1 MLRRKLLRTAKVYK
15 VQFISMIL
23 LIALGIGVFVGFNAE
38 WVTIGKDTD
47 AFFKDCGF
55 ADYRIVDEDGIS
67 SADVDKI
74 RDIEGVSGVSRF
86 LSVNADDKGSSDQL
100 ALTITESEHT
110 SGFVLTEGEDYDRWD
125 AESFWL
131 MDKYAELNGIKPG
144 DKLTVTFE
152 DMEFTGTVK
161 GLIESAEYLI
171 CVRDESQV
179 MPDFN
184 TYGYVYASP
193 AMLRKVIEQ
202 QIREEEPD
210 IDDDVMSIAV
220 KEVCDETFCQVNVN
234 SSLDKEEIQT
244 AVDKALGRTLLIL
257 TKDENISYAESRGEM
272 NEGRTM
278 GAVLPV
284 LFLAI
289 AILTMITTM
298 NRITIS
304 EKTQIGTLK
313 ALGFRDK
320 RIVRHYTSYAVIIS
334 LTGAVLGMVL
344 GYLICKMV
352 MSQDGMMGT
361 YFVMPDW
368 TVHIPLW
375 IWAIVL
381 AIVMLTIFIGYL
393 SVKDLLRGTAAET
406 LRPYTPRHIHRLLLE
421 GTAIWRR
428 MRFGTKW
435 NLRDIFRHKSRSAMS
450 FIGTFGCM
458 LMLVASFGMN
468 QTMNNFLDTF
478 YDGTAVY
485 ASKIFMSSDADN
497 KDAVKLAEELEGD
510 YSASV
515 SAKAGDKT
523 VSVDVYNITHGM
535 YRFID
540 KDSNIIPLPEE
551 GALICKR
558 LARDFDAKPGDIV
571 TVEPYGTDESYDILI
586 SGINGSLTESISMTE
601 EYAEA
606 IGLTESEEYRINS
619 VYTMTAK
626 DQIAASGD
634 ITSIQS
640 KQDIIDSFDAF
651 MKIFYFFIIVLIVA
665 SVLLCLIVL
674 YNLGIMSYMERYREM
689 ATLKVLGFRN
699 KAIGRLLISQ
709 NLWISVAG
717 TLLGIPAGIWALNY
731 LMNLLAGEYEMET
744 MVGPVSILSATAL
757 NLGVAVIVGRMIAR
771 KNRTINMV
779 EALKGTE

>member
-86 LSVNADDKGSSDQL
+86 LSVNADVKGSSDQL

-125 AESFWL
+125 AEGFWL

-202 QIREEEPD
+202 QVREEEPD

-234 SSLDKEEIQT
+234 SSLDKEEMQT

-257 TKDENISYAESRGEM
+257 TKDENISYSESRGEM

-381 AIVMLTIFIGYL
+381 VIVLLTIFIGYL

-523 VSVDVYNITHGM
+523 V
-535 YRFID
+535 
-540 KDSNIIPLPEE
+540 
-551 GALICKR
+551 
-558 LARDFDAKPGDIV
+558 
-571 TVEPYGTDESYDILI
+571 
-586 SGINGSLTESISMTE
+586 
-601 EYAEA
+601 
-606 IGLTESEEYRINS
+606 
-619 VYTMTAK
+619 
-626 DQIAASGD
+626 
-634 ITSIQS
+634 
-640 KQDIIDSFDAF
+640 
-651 MKIFYFFIIVLIVA
+651 
-665 SVLLCLIVL
+665 
-674 YNLGIMSYMERYREM
+674 
-689 ATLKVLGFRN
+689 
-699 KAIGRLLISQ
+699 
-709 NLWISVAG
+709 
-717 TLLGIPAGIWALNY
+717 
-731 LMNLLAGEYEMET
+731 
-744 MVGPVSILSATAL
+744 
-757 NLGVAVIVGRMIAR
+757 
-771 KNRTINMV
+771 
-779 EALKGTE
+779 